1 MALEIY
7 CQIDKIPCVSNVAAY
22 DKWFKVDAFSV
33 GGSYSFDAKNEAG
46 AGTTDL
52 APIVISK
59 IMDKS
64 SASIADAVMYKLKVA
79 KIVVEI
85 VNDKPGGGGRSKHLT
100 YTFENC
106 RITSFNHNSSD
117 PMSETFTFAYR
128 IIKLDD
134 HFTSQK
140 MQYDLSKPEA
150 KAAL

>member
-7 CQIDKIPCVSNVAAY
+7 CQIDKIPCESNTDPY
-22 DKWFKVDAFSV
+22 KKWFKVEGFNC
-33 GGSYSFDAKNEAG
+33 GGAYSFDPKNETG
-46 AGTTDL
+46 AGTTDCQ
-52 APIVISK
+52 PISVTK
-59 IMDKS
+59 IIDKS
-64 SASIADAVMYKLKVA
+64 TANIADAVMYKLKVA
-79 KIVVEI
+79 KIVVEV

-106 RITSFNHNSSD
+106 RITSFNHSSGD
-117 PMSETFTFAYR
+117 PMAESFTFVYR